1 MSRRNGVRGRC
12 TNWQTGREAEKRG
25 DQDRQRQGTR
35 GKTKAGDGTEED
47 KEGEIQTG
55 VYRAQISH
63 QFPDFPLNVCTLI
76 EYDPSHQ
83 TSYNGKK
90 VHCYKL

>member
-25 DQDRQRQGTR
+25 DQDTQRQGTR

-55 VYRAQISH
+55 SKSKMKGRDKQI
-63 QFPDFPLNVCTLI
+63 DN
-76 EYDPSHQ
+76 
-83 TSYNGKK
+83 
-90 VHCYKL
+90 

>member
-12 TNWQTGREAEKRG
+12 TNWQTGREAEKR

-47 KEGEIQTG
+47 KEGEIQTAPRRVSAHAKG
-55 VYRAQISH
+55 
-63 QFPDFPLNVCTLI
+63 
-76 EYDPSHQ
+76 PS
-83 TSYNGKK
+83 N
-90 VHCYKL
+90 